1 MRISQKCVNETTFS
15 ILKIGISHKSPA
27 KLSESYL
34 HNSSVDAIGAL
45 RSGVLGLLE
54 PSGVLE
60 DWKSSL
66 DNEAGIGAI
75 FNW

>member
-1 MRISQKCVNETTFS
+1 MMRIRQKCVNETTFS
-15 ILKIGISHKSPA
+15 ILKIFHIKSPA
-27 KLSESYL
+27 KLSERYL

-45 RSGVLGLLE
+45 RSGVLGLFD

-66 DNEAGIGAI
+66 DKEAGIGAI